1 MKIIARISNGI
12 GNQMFLYASAFS
24 IAKKLNRVLELDI
37 SSGIDSMLKKNK
49 NKVFKNFDLKY
60 ELNIFNISS
69 RITSKEN
76 TFNNFYKYLLR
87 KILLIEDKFR
97 IKKNFILEHED
108 KDKNTSF
115 ISNFDNSELK
125 DKVYI
130 EGYFESEKY
139 FNDYRKEIIKEFT
152 LKKKIDCFEP
162 FEKKINNSESVS
174 ICIRANRFNER
185 ETDDL
190 DKSNIF
196 MSQEFEK
203 QQYQYILRGIEYL
216 NTKIN
221 NPQFYL
227 FSDDIN
233 KISHLFDSVKNI
245 TLINKFKNNKIH
257 EDYFLMSKCKHHI
270 VSPTTFHFWPAW
282 LSEYENKICT
292 KPINLNSS
300 KNCDYWPLKWVGL

>member
-37 SSGIDSMLKKNK
+37 SSGIESMIKKNK
-49 NKVFKNFDLKY
+49 SRKFKNFHLKY
-60 ELNIFNISS
+60 ELDIFNISS
-69 RITSKEN
+69 SITSKEN
-76 TFNNFYKYLLR
+76 TFNNFYKYFLR

-108 KDKNTSF
+108 KDKNTYF
-115 ISNFDNSELK
+115 INNFDNSELK

-152 LKKKIDCFEP
+152 LKKKIDCCAP
-162 FEKKINNSESVS
+162 FENKINNTESVS
-174 ICIRANRFNER
+174 ICIRANRFNETER
-185 ETDDL
+185 DDL

-203 QQYQYILRGIEYL
+203 QQYQYILRGIEYI
-216 NTKIN
+216 NTKII

-233 KISHLFDSVKNI
+233 KISHLFDSVKNV

-300 KNCDYWPLKWVGL
+300 KNFDYWPLKWVGL

>member
-49 NKVFKNFDLKY
+49 NKVFKNLDLKY

>member
-37 SSGIDSMLKKNK
+37 SSGIESMIKKNNSK
-49 NKVFKNFDLKY
+49 KFKNFHLKY
-60 ELNIFNISS
+60 ELDIFNISS
-69 RITSKEN
+69 SITSKEN

-108 KDKNTSF
+108 KDKNTYF
-115 ISNFDNSELK
+115 ISDFDNSELK

-162 FEKKINNSESVS
+162 FEKKINNTESVS
-174 ICIRANRFNER
+174 ICIRANRFNETER
-185 ETDDL
+185 DDL

-196 MSQEFEK
+196 KSKEFEK

-216 NTKIN
+216 NSKII

-227 FSDDIN
+227 FSDDVN
-233 KISHLFDSVKNI
+233 KISHLFDNVKNI

-292 KPINLNSS
+292 KPINLKSS
-300 KNCDYWPLKWVGL
+300 KNIDYWPLKWVGL

>member
-37 SSGIDSMLKKNK
+37 SSGIESMIKKNNSK
-49 NKVFKNFDLKY
+49 KFKNFHLKY
-60 ELNIFNISS
+60 ELDIFNISS
-69 RITSKEN
+69 SITSKEN

-108 KDKNTSF
+108 KDKNTYF
-115 ISNFDNSELK
+115 ISDFDNSELK

-162 FEKKINNSESVS
+162 FEKKINNTESVS
-174 ICIRANRFNER
+174 ICIRANRFNETER
-185 ETDDL
+185 DDL

-196 MSQEFEK
+196 KSKEFEK

-216 NTKIN
+216 NSKII

-227 FSDDIN
+227 FSDDVN
-233 KISHLFDSVKNI
+233 KISHLFDSVKNV

-292 KPINLNSS
+292 KPINLKSS
-300 KNCDYWPLKWVGL
+300 KNIDYWPLKWVGL

>member
-37 SSGIDSMLKKNK
+37 LSGIDSMIKKNK
-49 NKVFKNFDLKY
+49 NKKFKNLKLKY
-60 ELNIFNISS
+60 ELDIFNISS
-69 RITSKEN
+69 SITSKEN

-97 IKKNFILEHED
+97 IKKNFILEHRN
-108 KDKNTSF
+108 KNKNTF
-115 ISNFDNSELK
+115 FMNNFTNSNLK
-125 DKVYI
+125 DKVYL
-130 EGYFESEKY
+130 EGYFESSKY
-139 FNDYRKEIIKEFT
+139 FNNYRDEIIKEFT
-152 LKKKIDCFEP
+152 LKKKIDCIVP
-162 FEKKINNSESVS
+162 FENKINNSESVS

-185 ETDDL
+185 NSDDL
-190 DKSNIF
+190 DRNNILK
-196 MSQEFEK
+196 SQEFEK
-203 QQYQYILRGIEYL
+203 QQYQYILRGIKYI
-216 NTKIN
+216 NSKII

-233 KISHLFDSVKNI
+233 KIFNLFKDVKNI
-245 TLINKFKNNKIH
+245 TLIDKFNINKIH

-282 LSEYENKICT
+282 LSEYKNKICT

-300 KNCDYWPLKWVGL
+300 KNNDYWPSEWVGL